1 MTTRMKSICQ
11 SAFLT
16 RDSVFIRSDAPLPAW
31 FRFNYV
37 EYDGWKALI
46 NVNSLA
52 LERTAL
58 ATGWH
63 FTYVASPIIRSASGI
78 SPQGA
83 ERRAIKK
90 IMQAVDK
97 AGVNS
102 FETETITSRSLM
114 GLHWVRII
122 VNPRQFRNDSFPKK
136 PNPNHHPHVAEMS
149 EAIFWRMA
157 DVGRQSKRL

>member
-1 MTTRMKSICQ
+1 MKSICQ

-16 RDSVFIRSDAPLPAW
+16 KDSIFIRNDTSLPAW

-37 EYDGWKALI
+37 ECDGWKALI

-63 FTYVASPIIRSASGI
+63 FTYVAPSVVRSAYGI

-83 ERRAIKK
+83 GRRSTKK

-97 AGVNS
+97 AGLNS
-102 FETETITSRSLM
+102 FETATIASHSLM
-114 GLHWVRII
+114 GLHWVQIS
-122 VNPRQFRNDSFPKK
+122 VNPRHFSNGPFTEK
-136 PNPNHHPHVAEMS
+136 PNPYHYPHVAETAA
-149 EAIFWRMA
+149 EIFWRMA
-157 DVGRQSKRL
+157 DVGRQSKAL